1 MKKTEPLC
9 ETCRD
14 TGYDPKEAGQS
25 CPDRCWIARLKAREM
40 DRTIERLDASIA
52 ETDRFLAERRAAK
65 A

>member
-25 CPDRCWIARLKAREM
+25 CPDRCWIARLKQREM
-40 DRTIERLDASIA
+40 DRTIERLKASA
-52 ETDRFLAERRAAK
+52 DETDRFLENLRAAK
-65 A
+65 